1 MVKEKT
7 LTIELSHENPLGDGY
22 FYAMLDLPAEEYEIR
37 DAIQRARMIGRE
49 ESFRSIGILDCG
61 AWPELLYYRLDS
73 PTIDELNFFANRIAQ
88 MDDSELAIFRTV
100 APKVLGS
107 PADDLLSMKD
117 LINCTYGYDEIMVA
131 SNIRTDEQ
139 LGQFIIENE
148 LHDDVNNIPES
159 SLYLLDKAK
168 IGALYRT
175 SLNCDL
181 TDGYAIFAGDYKPP
195 EIYDG
200 KQLPDTEVED
210 WYAFRLQIAPP
221 PTEDVSEVEDKAVWI
236 TLPMARQ
243 AADRIARELGVGSI
257 EECVYLDFESSVPQI
272 TADQFGDMRLFDKLN
287 GLAEKLPYL
296 SPQEQMKFK
305 AVLSAEHPADLDDIG
320 DVIANL
326 NKYELSAYVDSDSDF
341 FKSYLE
347 HHLGIGF
354 DHKWLGG
361 LFAKDEGARLL
372 ERLGATNT
380 DYGVISARGGT
391 LHDLV
396 PYDEAQA
403 KELTTQAL
411 TDEKLEVVEVL
422 GQTALFTNGRVT
434 EQELPEGLYRYDL
447 RSGEGITFATVEP
460 YARSDHSGTILVKAP
475 LSFGSEG
482 YIAFDDDTSPNFL
495 GYELTPTEFM
505 ETDFTQSDDED
516 LDEDEDETQ
525 TIQMGGISQ

>member
-1 MVKEKT
+1 MKEKT
-7 LTIELSHENPLGDGY
+7 LTVELSHENPLGDGY
-22 FYAMLDLPAEEYEIR
+22 FYATLELPAAEHEIR

-49 ESFRSIGILDCG
+49 NTLQTIGVNHCEV
-61 AWPELLYYRLDS
+61 WPDLLYYRIDS

-88 MDDSELAIFRTV
+88 MTDSERAIFRVV
-100 APKVLGS
+100 APKMLGS

-117 LINCTYGYDEIMVA
+117 LINCTYGYDEVMVA
-131 SNIRTDEQ
+131 SNIYTDEQ
-139 LGQFIIENE
+139 LGQFVIDNE

-159 SLYLLDKAK
+159 SLYLLNKASL
-168 IGALYRT
+168 GLLYRT
-175 SLNCDL
+175 TFNCTL
-181 TDGYAIFAGDYKPP
+181 RNGYAVFAGDYEPP

-200 KQLPDTEVED
+200 KQLPETEIED
-210 WYAFRLQIAPP
+210 WFAFRLLITEPERVGVEEHSEDSEWISLPVTEKAAANIALRYEVGYI
-221 PTEDVSEVEDKAVWI
+221 EDC
-236 TLPMARQ
+236 
-243 AADRIARELGVGSI
+243 EL
-257 EECVYLDFESSVPQI
+257 LDFESSIPQI
-272 TADQFGDMRLFDKLN
+272 TKEHFADMEDFAKLN
-287 GLAEKLPYL
+287 AIAEKLLYL

-305 AVLSAEHPADLDDIG
+305 AVLSAESPTNLDGISDIL
-320 DVIANL
+320 ANL
-326 NKYELSAYVDSDSDF
+326 HQYELNAYVDSDSDF

-347 HHLGIGF
+347 YHLGIGF

-361 LFAKDEGARLL
+361 LFAKDEGTRLL

-380 DYGVISARGGT
+380 EYGVISARGGT

-396 PYDEAQA
+396 PYDEVQA

-447 RSGEGITFATVEP
+447 RSGEGIDFATVEP
-460 YARSDHSGTILVKAP
+460 YAAFDHSGTILVKAP

-482 YIAFDDDTSPNFL
+482 YIAFDEDTSPNFL

-505 ETDFTQSDDED
+505 DTDFTQTEDED
-516 LDEDEDETQ
+516 MDEDETQ

>member
-22 FYAMLDLPAEEYEIR
+22 LHAMLDLPAEEYEIR

-107 PADDLLSMKD
+107 PADNLLSMKD

-221 PTEDVSEVEDKAVWI
+221 PAEDVSEVEDKAVWI

-272 TADQFGDMRLFDKLN
+272 TADHFGDMQFFDKLN
-287 GLAEKLPYL
+287 LIWL
-296 SPQEQMKFK
+296 
-305 AVLSAEHPADLDDIG
+305 VLFFH
-320 DVIANL
+320 
-326 NKYELSAYVDSDSDF
+326 KRDSFFSWKCESCDS
-341 FKSYLE
+341 
-347 HHLGIGF
+347 
-354 DHKWLGG
+354 
-361 LFAKDEGARLL
+361 
-372 ERLGATNT
+372 
-380 DYGVISARGGT
+380 IS
-391 LHDLV
+391 
-396 PYDEAQA
+396 
-403 KELTTQAL
+403 
-411 TDEKLEVVEVL
+411 
-422 GQTALFTNGRVT
+422 F
-434 EQELPEGLYRYDL
+434 
-447 RSGEGITFATVEP
+447 
-460 YARSDHSGTILVKAP
+460 
-475 LSFGSEG
+475 
-482 YIAFDDDTSPNFL
+482 FDDFL
-495 GYELTPTEFM
+495 HFFF
-505 ETDFTQSDDED
+505 DS
-516 LDEDEDETQ
+516 
-525 TIQMGGISQ
+525 I

>member
-1 MVKEKT
+1 MKKT
-7 LTIELSHENPLGDGY
+7 LTIGLSHENPLGDGY
-22 FYAMLDLPAEEYEIR
+22 FYATLELPASEYVIR
-37 DAIQRARMIGRE
+37 NAIQRARIIGKDNTLQT
-49 ESFRSIGILDCG
+49 LDVLGCPV
-61 AWPELLYYRLDS
+61 WSDLIYYRLDS

-107 PADDLLSMKD
+107 PADEILSMKD

-181 TDGYAIFAGDYKPP
+181 TGGYAIFAGDYKPP

-200 KQLPDTEVED
+200 KQFPETAVED

-221 PTEDVSEVEDKAVWI
+221 PVEDISEVEDKAVWI
-236 TLPMARQ
+236 TLPMERQ

-257 EECVYLDFESSVPQI
+257 EECVYLEFESSVPQI
-272 TADQFGDMRLFDKLN
+272 TADHFGDMQFFDKLN
-287 GLAEKLPYL
+287 GLAEKFPYL

-305 AVLSAEHPADLDDIG
+305 AVLSAEHPADIDDIS

-326 NKYELSAYVDSDSDF
+326 NKYELNAYVDSDSDF

-347 HHLGIGF
+347 YHLGTDF

-380 DYGVISARGGT
+380 EYGVISARGGT

-396 PYDEAQA
+396 PYDEVQA

-505 ETDFTQSDDED
+505 ETDFTQSEDED
-516 LDEDEDETQ
+516 IDEDEDETQ

>member
-1 MVKEKT
+1 MKEKT
-7 LTIELSHENPLGDGY
+7 LTVELSHENPLGDGY
-22 FYAMLDLPAEEYEIR
+22 FYATLELPAAEHEIR

-49 ESFRSIGILDCG
+49 NTLQTIGVIDCEV
-61 AWPELLYYRLDS
+61 WPDLLYYRIDS
-73 PTIDELNFFANRIAQ
+73 PTIDELNFFAKRLAQ
-88 MDDSELAIFRTV
+88 MSDGERAIFCTV
-100 APKVLGS
+100 APKALGS
-107 PADDLLSMKD
+107 PEDDLLSMKD
-117 LINCTYGYDEIMVA
+117 LINCTYGYDEIMIA

-139 LGQFIIENE
+139 LGAFIIENE
-148 LHDDVNNIPES
+148 LYDDVNSIPES

-168 IGALYRT
+168 LGMMYRT
-175 SLNCDL
+175 TFNCTL
-181 TDGYAIFAGDYKPP
+181 TDGYAVFAGEYELP

-200 KQLPDTEVED
+200 KQLPETEIED

-221 PTEDVSEVEDKAVWI
+221 PAEDVSEVEDKAVWI
-236 TLPMARQ
+236 TLPMERK
-243 AADRIARELGVGSI
+243 AADRIAQELGAGSI
-257 EECVYLDFESSVPQI
+257 EDCVYLDFESSLPQI

-287 GLAEKLPYL
+287 GLAEQLPYL

-305 AVLSAEHPADLDDIG
+305 AVLSAESPTNLDGISDIF
-320 DVIANL
+320 ANL
-326 NKYELSAYVDSDSDF
+326 RQYELNAYVEDDGAF

-354 DHKWLGG
+354 DRKWLDT
-361 LFAKDEGARLL
+361 LLVRAEGSRLL
-372 ERLGATNT
+372 DRLGAANT
-380 DYGVISARGGT
+380 EYGVISARGGS
-391 LHDLV
+391 LVALV
-396 PYDEAQA
+396 PYDKVQA

-460 YARSDHSGTILVKAP
+460 YVKFNHSGTLLLKAP

-482 YIAFDDDTSPNFL
+482 YIAFDEDTSPNFL

-505 ETDFTQSDDED
+505 DTDFTQTEDED
-516 LDEDEDETQ
+516 MDEDETQ
-525 TIQMGGISQ
+525 TLQMGGISQ